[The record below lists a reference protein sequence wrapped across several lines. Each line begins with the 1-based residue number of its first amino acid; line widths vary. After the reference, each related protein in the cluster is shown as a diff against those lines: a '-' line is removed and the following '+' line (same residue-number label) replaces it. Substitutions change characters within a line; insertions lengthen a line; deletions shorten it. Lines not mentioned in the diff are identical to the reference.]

1 MPSGK
6 KGGSLGII
14 KKEEH
19 MTQQT
24 LTGAEKVLWKAEY
37 NFAIEILKMSDRE
50 AREKADLKIVNKRKL
65 VKVLPRY

>member
-1 MPSGK
+1 
-6 KGGSLGII
+6 
-14 KKEEH
+14 

-50 AREKADLKIVNKRKL
+50 AREKADLKIVNKRKS